1 MLRHVKK
8 FFKWYFEAYAKMY
21 PNGYYPPTL

>member
-1 MLRHVKK
+1 MLKYLKK
-8 FFKWYFEAYAKMY
+8 IAKWYYEAYAKMY